1 MIRQKLHTF
10 GYGAKPGKGM
20 KKDKEVG
27 NRAIITKEREESM
40 REEGMRD
47 RRIETEM
54 TAGREKGFTLA
65 LELKGW

>member
-1 MIRQKLHTF
+1 MVTGQFSQK
-10 GYGAKPGKGM
+10 K
-20 KKDKEVG
+20 
-27 NRAIITKEREESM
+27 REESM

>member
-1 MIRQKLHTF
+1 
-10 GYGAKPGKGM
+10 M

-47 RRIETEM
+47 RRIETEL
-54 TAGREKGFTLA
+54 TAGREKGFTLV